1 MKGLSRVALVLSIV
15 IFSISA
21 VLTGCGGSDGKPA
34 AAPAAPEMKVLRVG
48 AIPAE
53 DAQKT
58 RENYKSLAGYLEK
71 KTGLKVEIFV
81 ATDYSG
87 VIEAMRAGKLDIAM
101 FGPFSYVLA
110 ADKAGAE
117 AFAVE
122 IRKGSG
128 TSYQSV
134 VVTHPAS
141 GINTLADIK
150 GRTYAFVDPA
160 STSGN
165 LIPRSFYKKNNID
178 PDKDFKSVIYAGG
191 HDAAALAVKNRK
203 VDAASMDDI
212 TFNNMKEKGLITPDQ
227 DIKIIFKSD
236 PIPGSP
242 WAWRKDLPAD
252 LKTKIKNAF
261 MNVAK
266 EDQAA
271 LSAYGGKVEGYA
283 DTKDANYNVIR
294 ETAKIL
300 NLDLSKK

>member
-1 MKGLSRVALVLSIV
+1 MKGTWKRAVFAVTMVMAASLILS
-15 IFSISA
+15 
-21 VLTGCGGSDGKPA
+21 GCGGSQSAGK
-34 AAPAAPEMKVLRVG
+34 PAAPEMKVLRVG

-58 RENYKSLAGYLEK
+58 RENYKPLASYLEK
-71 KTGLKVEIFV
+71 KTGLPVEIFV

-110 ADKAGAE
+110 ADKANAE

-122 IRKGSG
+122 IRKGTG
-128 TSYQSV
+128 TSYKSI
-134 VVTHPAS
+134 VVTHPDS
-141 GINTLADIK
+141 GINKLEDLK

-165 LIPRSFYKKNNID
+165 LIPRSFYKKANIE
-178 PDKDFKSVIYAGG
+178 PDKDFRNVMYAGG

-212 TFNNMKEKGLITPDQ
+212 TFNNMKEKAFISDK
-227 DIKIIFKSD
+227 DIKVIFQSD

-242 WAWRKDLPAD
+242 WAWRKDLPAE
-252 LKTKIKNAF
+252 LKTKIKTAF
-261 MNVAK
+261 MNMAK

-283 DTKDANYNVIR
+283 DTADANYNVIR

>member
-1 MKGLSRVALVLSIV
+1 MKGMCRAAIILGI
-15 IFSISA
+15 A
-21 VLTGCGGSDGKPA
+21 VLALAALLAGCGGSAAKPA
-34 AAPAAPEMKVLRVG
+34 AAPAQELKVLRVG

-58 RENYKSLAGYLEK
+58 RENYKSLANYLQK
-71 KTGLKVEIFV
+71 KTGLPVEIFV

-128 TSYQSV
+128 TSYQSM
-134 VVTHPAS
+134 VVTHPDS
-141 GINTLADIK
+141 GIKTLADIK

-178 PDKDFKSVIYAGG
+178 PEKDFKSVVYAGG
-191 HDAAALAVKNRK
+191 HDAAGLAVKNRK

-212 TFNNMKEKGLITPDQ
+212 TFNNMKDKGLLNPDK
-227 DIKIIFKSD
+227 DIKVIYKSD

-252 LKTKIKNAF
+252 LKTKIKDAF

-283 DTKDANYNVIR
+283 DAKDANYNVIR

>member
-1 MKGLSRVALVLSIV
+1 MKNLSKISVVLVMLSV
-15 IFSISA
+15 MLSF
-21 VLTGCGGSDGKPA
+21 VLGGCGGSNQPA
-34 AAPAAPEMKVLRVG
+34 KSAAGAEIKVLRVG

-58 RENYKSLAGYLEK
+58 RENYQSLAKYLEK
-71 KTGLKVEIFV
+71 KTGLPVEIFV

-110 ADKAGAE
+110 ADKANAE

-128 TSYQSV
+128 TSYKSL
-134 VVTHPAS
+134 VVTNPDS
-141 GINTLADIK
+141 GITKLQDVK

-165 LIPRSFYKKNNID
+165 LIPRSFYKKNDIN
-178 PDKDFKSVIYAGG
+178 PDKDFKSVMYAGG

-212 TFNNMKEKGLITPDQ
+212 TYGNMKEKGLISDQ
-227 DIKIIFKSD
+227 DVKVIFQSD

-242 WAWRKDLPAD
+242 WAWRKDLPED
-252 LKTKIKNAF
+252 LKGKLKDAF

-266 EDQAA
+266 ADQAA

-283 DTKDANYNVIR
+283 DAKDANYDVIR
-294 ETAKIL
+294 DTAKIL

>member
-1 MKGLSRVALVLSIV
+1 MKVMSRAAILVGIAILALAAAL
-15 IFSISA
+15 A
-21 VLTGCGGSDGKPA
+21 GCGGQAAKP
-34 AAPAAPEMKVLRVG
+34 AAPAAQELKVLRVG

-58 RENYKSLAGYLEK
+58 RENYKSLANYLQK
-71 KTGLKVEIFV
+71 KTGLPVEIFV

-122 IRKGSG
+122 NRKGSG
-128 TSYQSV
+128 TSYQSI
-134 VVTHPAS
+134 VVTHPDS
-141 GINTLADIK
+141 GISSLADIK

-165 LIPRSFYKKNNID
+165 LIPRSFYKKNNLD
-178 PDKDFKSVIYAGG
+178 PDKDFKSVVYAGG

-212 TFNNMKEKGLITPDQ
+212 TFNNMKEKGLLNPDK

-242 WAWRKDLPAD
+242 WAWRKDLPAE
-252 LKTKIKNAF
+252 LKTKIKDAF

-300 NLDLSKK
+300 NLDLNKK

>member
-1 MKGLSRVALVLSIV
+1 MNGLSRIGILKGIAIV
-15 IFSISA
+15 VFTFA
-21 VLTGCGGSDGKPA
+21 FTGCSSSQDTAKPQVS
-34 AAPAAPEMKVLRVG
+34 EMKVLRVG

-58 RENYKSLAGYLEK
+58 RDNYTPLTTYLEK
-71 KTGLKVEIFV
+71 KTGLPVELFV

-87 VIEAMRAGKLDIAM
+87 VIEAMRAGKIDVAY
-101 FGPFSYVLA
+101 FGPFSYILA
-110 ADKAGAE
+110 ADKANAE

-122 IRKGSG
+122 IRKGTG
-128 TSYQSV
+128 TSYKSV
-134 VVTHPAS
+134 VITSPDS
-141 GINTLADIK
+141 GINKLEDVK
-150 GRTYAFVDPA
+150 GHTYAFVDPA

-178 PDKDFKSVIYAGG
+178 PDKDFKSIVYAGG
-191 HDAAALAVKNRK
+191 HDAAALAVKNHK

-212 TFNNMKEKGLITPDQ
+212 TYNNMKQQGLISDS
-227 DIKIIFKSD
+227 DIKVIFQSD
-236 PIPGSP
+236 PIPGSV

-252 LKTKIKNAF
+252 LKTKLKDAF

-266 EDQAA
+266 EDPAG
-271 LSAYGGKVEGYA
+271 LKAYGGSVEGYA
-283 DTKDANYNVIR
+283 EAMDTSYNVIR

>member
-1 MKGLSRVALVLSIV
+1 MKVMSRAAILVGIAILALAAAL
-15 IFSISA
+15 A
-21 VLTGCGGSDGKPA
+21 GCGGEAAKP
-34 AAPAAPEMKVLRVG
+34 AAPAAQELKVLRVG

-58 RENYKSLAGYLEK
+58 RENYKSLANYLQK
-71 KTGLKVEIFV
+71 KTGLPVEIFV

-122 IRKGSG
+122 NRKGSG
-128 TSYQSV
+128 TSYQSI
-134 VVTHPAS
+134 VVTHPDS
-141 GINTLADIK
+141 GISSLADIK

-165 LIPRSFYKKNNID
+165 LIPRSFYKKNNLD
-178 PDKDFKSVIYAGG
+178 PDKDFKSVVYAGG

-212 TFNNMKEKGLITPDQ
+212 TFNNMKEKGLLNPDK

-242 WAWRKDLPAD
+242 WAWRKDLPAE
-252 LKTKIKNAF
+252 LKTKIKDAF

-300 NLDLSKK
+300 NLDLNKK

>member
-1 MKGLSRVALVLSIV
+1 MSRAAILVGIAILALAAAL
-15 IFSISA
+15 A
-21 VLTGCGGSDGKPA
+21 GCGGEAAKP
-34 AAPAAPEMKVLRVG
+34 AAPAAQELKVLRVG

-58 RENYKSLAGYLEK
+58 RENYKSLANYLQK
-71 KTGLKVEIFV
+71 KTGLPVEIFV

-122 IRKGSG
+122 NRKGSG
-128 TSYQSV
+128 TSYQSI
-134 VVTHPAS
+134 VVTHPDS
-141 GINTLADIK
+141 GISSLADIK

-165 LIPRSFYKKNNID
+165 LIPRSFYKKNNLD
-178 PDKDFKSVIYAGG
+178 PDKDFKSVVYAGG

-212 TFNNMKEKGLITPDQ
+212 TFNNMKEKGLLNPDK

-242 WAWRKDLPAD
+242 WAWRKDLPAE
-252 LKTKIKNAF
+252 LKTKIKDAF

-300 NLDLSKK
+300 NLDLNKK